1 MIEFYSYENWHHE
14 YARVHIGGCRFCNHG
29 RGLFGGGRTPNG
41 EWHGP
46 FRSAALARGAVSNR
60 VSDIQDCSFCTPPE
74 FDFSDD
80 LEPEPGD
87 TVIELRDGA
96 IVIYEAGSGID
107 EADDNEDTNG

>member
-1 MIEFYSYENWHHE
+1 M
-14 YARVHIGGCRFCNHG
+14 
-29 RGLFGGGRTPNG
+29 
-41 EWHGP
+41 
-46 FRSAALARGAVSNR
+46 SNR

-96 IVIYEAGSGID
+96 VVIYEAGYGID
-107 EADDNEDTNG
+107 EADDNEGVDG

>member
-1 MIEFYSYENWHHE
+1 MIEFYSYENWRHE
-14 YARVHIGGCRFCNHG
+14 YARIHIGGCRFCNHG
-29 RGLFGGGRTPNG
+29 GGLFGGGRTPNG

-60 VSDIQDCSFCTPPE
+60 MSDIKDCSFCTPWE
-74 FDFSDD
+74 YDFSND